1 MSVVRFL
8 HVDALRLGSPVA
20 GLSDSPDWLRKVA
33 TSAVRTAVTN
43 AMEAAVASRCQFVL
57 ISGRLTELDQD
68 LDLAV
73 SWLSASA
80 TRLREHGIRLVIAGH
95 AESDAAALR
104 RLDAIFLP
112 AGQRLDLWYGTA
124 NRLEMTSSSRGL
136 AARSGALGVEVGTST
151 SPRPMADMAY
161 VAVPSVRASDSS
173 HSFDGVAAA
182 HDRMLRLSAG
192 APQALSPAER
202 GVFGCQMVE
211 VDLSHQTMTAR
222 FCPTDVIRFAQ
233 ELVSCSPGM
242 NSAQLC
248 DVLRE
253 RSRAIGT
260 NGRCTTVVEWIVD
273 GQMLF
278 TSSREDSLCELEL
291 LRDLRNGLHAGHSGA
306 WPCRI
311 RFSENST
318 VDLGTRM
325 SPVTVE
331 FTSVVCERLQRTQR
345 NRLGNHVV
353 NGQGILGI
361 PLGAGSE
368 TAVGLDVLRRV
379 A

>member
-8 HVDALRLGSPVA
+8 HVDALRLGSPIA

-43 AMEAAVASRCQFVL
+43 AVEAAIASRCQFVM
-57 ISGRLTELDQD
+57 IAGRLTELDQD
-68 LDLAV
+68 LELAV
-73 SWLSASA
+73 SWLSLSA
-80 TRLREHGIRLVIAGH
+80 TRLREHGVRLVIAGH
-95 AESDAAALR
+95 AESDFPTLR
-104 RLDAIFLP
+104 RLDAVLLAP
-112 AGQRLDLWYGTA
+112 GQRLDASLV
-124 NRLEMTSSSRGL
+124 NMDRLEL
-136 AARSGALGVEVGTST
+136 ST
-151 SPRPMADMAY
+151 SPRTAAARTGSMGIEVGTLTTPRPLADLAY
-161 VAVPSVRASDSS
+161 IAVPSVRASDSS

-192 APQALSPAER
+192 SPQATIPGER
-202 GVFGCQMVE
+202 GVFGCQLVE
-211 VDLSHQTMTAR
+211 ADLSHQTITAR

-242 NSAQLC
+242 TSTQLC
-248 DVLRE
+248 DLLRE
-253 RSRAIGT
+253 RSRAIAT

-278 TSSREDSLCELEL
+278 TADRSESLSELEL
-291 LRDLRNGLHAGHSGA
+291 LKELRNGLHAGHSGA

-311 RFSENST
+311 RFSDNST
-318 VDLGTRM
+318 VDLGTRT

-331 FTSVVCERLQRTQR
+331 FTSVVSERVLRTNRQRT
-345 NRLGNHVV
+345 LSS
-353 NGQGILGI
+353 QGILGI

>member
-1 MSVVRFL
+1 MS
-8 HVDALRLGSPVA
+8 
-20 GLSDSPDWLRKVA
+20 
-33 TSAVRTAVTN
+33 
-43 AMEAAVASRCQFVL
+43 
-57 ISGRLTELDQD
+57 
-68 LDLAV
+68 
-73 SWLSASA
+73 SASCS
-80 TRLREHGIRLVIAGH
+80 I
-95 AESDAAALR
+95 
-104 RLDAIFLP
+104 
-112 AGQRLDLWYGTA
+112 
-124 NRLEMTSSSRGL
+124 
-136 AARSGALGVEVGTST
+136 AARAGALGIEVGTAT
-151 SPRPMADMAY
+151 SPRPLADLTY
-161 VAVPSVRASDSS
+161 IAVPSVRASDAC

-192 APQALSPAER
+192 APQALTPSER

-211 VDLSHQTMTAR
+211 ADLSHQTITAR

-242 NSAQLC
+242 NSSQLC

-253 RSRAIGT
+253 RSRTIAT

-278 TSSREDSLCELEL
+278 TSAQQESFCEMEL
-291 LRDLRNGLHAGHSGA
+291 LKELRNGLHAGHSGA

-311 RFSENST
+311 RFSEGST
-318 VDLGTRM
+318 VDLGTQV

-345 NRLGNHVV
+345 SRLKTNSG